1 MSVRERTA
9 ALPLRVRLVA
19 ILVLSV
25 IVGLA
30 VTAVVANVVLERSLV
45 SRVDDQLG
53 EQSRRFGDQR
63 FSTPPM
69 GDPGGDG
76 DRDRPQLP
84 SPLFVQYV
92 DAAGQVV
99 VRRSDDRRSDRQL
112 PDLGTLDADRV
123 EALGTDP
130 FTVGSTGGGTQWRVV
145 VRPLDNGDSVVT
157 ALDLDDVDETV
168 SRLALIETGVA
179 GLVAVL
185 LGGAGYLVVRSS
197 LRPLVEVEHTAEAI
211 AAGDLS
217 ARVPDLDPRTEVGG
231 LSVAINQM
239 LVRIEDAVRSRE
251 EAADSARDSE
261 QRMRRFVADASHELR
276 TPLTSIRGF
285 ADLYAQGGSP
295 DRDTTDRFMGRIQ
308 SESARMGLLVEDLLV
323 LARMDQDR
331 PLDLGP
337 VDLVPLAEEVV
348 QDARLTEPDRPVVRV
363 AGSSRVVVTGDADRL
378 RQVLTNLVRNALV
391 HTPPGTPVS
400 VSVQV
405 DDGEGVL
412 VVRDKGPGMS
422 AEDAAKVFER
432 FYRAERSRSRVVGG
446 SGLGLSIVSALV
458 DAHGGSVDLRTAPG
472 EGATFTVRLPL
483 A

>member
-1 MSVRERTA
+1 MSVRERAA

-25 IVGLA
+25 VLGLA

-45 SRVDDQLG
+45 ARVDDQLQ
-53 EQSRRFGDQR
+53 EQGRRFGYQS
-63 FSTPPM
+63 FSTPPPM
-69 GDPGGDG
+69 RDPDGDG
-76 DRDRPQLP
+76 DRPQLP
-84 SPLFVQYV
+84 SPLFVEYV
-92 DAAGQVV
+92 DADGTVV
-99 VRRSDDRRSDRQL
+99 DRRSDDRRDAREL
-112 PDLGTLDADRV
+112 PALGDLDADRV
-123 EALGTDP
+123 SDLGTQP
-130 FTVGSTGGGTQWRVV
+130 FTVGSEGGGSDWRVV
-145 VRPLDNGDSVVT
+145 VRPLDNGDSVVV
-157 ALDLDDVDETV
+157 AIDLDDVDATV
-168 SRLALIETGVA
+168 SRLALIETAVA
-179 GLVAVL
+179 ALVAVL

-197 LRPLVEVEHTAEAI
+197 LRPLVEVERTAGAI

-231 LSVAINQM
+231 LSLAINQM
-239 LVRIEDAVRSRE
+239 LVQIEDAVRSRE

-285 ADLYAQGGSP
+285 ADLYGQGGAP
-295 DRDTTDRFMGRIQ
+295 DRDTTDRFMERIS

-348 QDARLTEPDRPVVRV
+348 QDARATDPDRPVVRV
-363 AGSSRVVVTGDADRL
+363 ASAGHVVVRGDANRL
-378 RQVLTNLVRNALV
+378 RQVLGNLVRNALV

-400 VSVQV
+400 VSVGV
-405 DDGEGVL
+405 EGGEGVV

-422 AEDAAKVFER
+422 AEDAGRVFER
-432 FYRAERSRSRVVGG
+432 FYRAERSRTRAAGG

-458 DAHGGSVDLRTAPG
+458 EAHGGRVDLRTAPG
-472 EGATFTVRLPL
+472 EGATFTVRLPVD
-483 A
+483 